1 MAQQTRT
8 CCYFVMTQVIVDGC
22 FDIAVTSRKK
32 TTRT

>member
-8 CCYFVMTQVIVDGC
+8 CCFVVTQVIVDGC

-32 TTRT
+32 TART